1 MSDLREDMVK
11 ATEDAIVQLAH
22 VRDCRRV
29 DAAVAVATSFAANLA
44 ASRGTSMEAYW
55 EGMVSAADG
64 IVATET
70 GGWRP

>member
-1 MSDLREDMVK
+1 MSDLRENMVK
-11 ATEDAIVQLAH
+11 ATEEAIVQLAH

-29 DAAVAVATSFAANLA
+29 DAAVAVASTYASNLA

-55 EGMVSAADG
+55 EGMVGVADG